1 MTEAVLGFKIDS
13 SQAST
18 AGADLDRLAASAA
31 KLEQAVEKLE
41 AEAARLGKT
50 VGKAGEEARKALPPV
65 DGLGRSFGTQDQ
77 HVKAFRAEVERL
89 TKMFPPLVDAEKK
102 YQAAVNDIQSA
113 HRLGIM
119 STQQMTQ
126 RLDQARMAYE
136 RLKTSATTAG
146 AAMKAANANTPRTGA
161 QNFNSANIAA
171 QLQDVAI
178 TSAMG
183 MSPLQIALQQGTQ
196 MAAVLGP
203 MGATGVVSGLGAAFA
218 SLVNPVSLATMAFV
232 GAGAA
237 AIQYFSSTG
246 EEARTLEGLLE
257 QEADAVAR
265 VRDLWGEAA
274 DQRSR
279 YGRES
284 TSSASFNL
292 ENTITALSKRLRE
305 GIDDGSIGGAI
316 TGAINGNRDLAGLTA
331 REFRGTT
338 LFKQLQVDLGDLHKE
353 ALRGSPVVLDLVQKL
368 EAFGQATDNSGLKA
382 MAAEA
387 VAALAPF
394 KQLAEAIREAEVERR
409 RLFDD
414 RGPNGMLLSQ
424 GTTNRADMGNLALYE
439 SQKLAEKQIAAKKE
453 REAFLNRLLNGGS
466 SGSNDL
472 FGPATH
478 SANDLST
485 AIGGVATAYTGVIDV
500 TQSLAMAQMQQFS
513 ALERSS
519 SNLRAMKR
527 DLGDIS
533 IALKEAANIP
543 PFEIFGNSVTRQAG
557 AEAIAKAAN
566 DIKTLFAALKNGGT
580 TAQTVHEAI
589 EMIRQSLKAMG
600 GDATAVDL
608 LIDKFVAGQ
617 KEALRLAGAI
627 QQASRSSGGAFYS
640 DGTPVPA
647 AAIAPAY
654 RTRGYL
660 VDQSEINTM
669 YQTLGYQ
676 ISGARAAGGP
686 VSAGGTYLV
695 GERGPELLQMGGS
708 GQVTNTN
715 STASILSGGRDTLSL
730 IEDHAYSTL
739 MELRIHTN
747 YWADMDSDM
756 EEMIACLKALKAA
769 SASYSGGSSY
779 SAGSSSSG
787 GSYSRGG
794 SSSGG
799 SSHLD
804 QYSPYYF
811 NAARNFAGRGGG
823 RYDPVADAMLNGN
836 VSALNGVSGGPTQ
849 GLANML
855 ADHGPMPSLLDRLKR
870 QVGFATGGQI
880 MAGEEQKVEFFKKNK
895 ERVIIVD
902 DNKVSDQ
909 RGGGQQAAPQP
920 APIYMTNHFNGDV
933 SDARSRQAMADE
945 FRRIVLDVMRSR

>member
-1 MTEAVLGFKIDS
+1 MAY
-13 SQAST
+13 QP
-18 AGADLDRLAASAA
+18 LARET
-31 KLEQAVEKLE
+31 KNY
-41 AEAARLGKT
+41 
-50 VGKAGEEARKALPPV
+50 EARVSDLQ
-65 DGLGRSFGTQDQ
+65 R
-77 HVKAFRAEVERL
+77 
-89 TKMFPPLVDAEKK
+89 
-102 YQAAVNDIQSA
+102 A
-113 HRLGIM
+113 HRMGII
-119 STQQMTQ
+119 SAQQMTQ
-126 RLDQARMAYE
+126 QIDRERMAYE

-146 AAMKAANANTPRTGA
+146 AAVKAANANARGGG
-161 QNFNSANIAA
+161 QNFNSANTMFQFQDIAMTA
-171 QLQDVAI
+171 
-178 TSAMG
+178 AMG
-183 MSPLQIALQQGTQ
+183 MDPRMIALQQGSQ
-196 MAAVLGP
+196 LAGNFAGMGIKQAAATAVAGLTGMLNP
-203 MGATGVVSGLGAAFA
+203 LSLVTIGLTGAT
-218 SLVNPVSLATMAFV
+218 
-232 GAGAA
+232 AA
-237 AIQYFSSTG
+237 AIQFFSTTG
-246 EEARTLEGLLE
+246 EEARSLDELLE
-257 QEADAVAR
+257 QHADAVAR

-292 ENTITALSKRLRE
+292 ENNITALSKRLRE

-316 TGAINGNRDLAGLTA
+316 TEAINSNRDLAGLTA
-331 REFRGTT
+331 RQFRGTT

-353 ALRGSPVVLDLVQKL
+353 ALRGSPVVLDIVQKL
-368 EAFGQATDNSGLKA
+368 EAFGQATNNSGLKA

-439 SQKLAEKQIAAKKE
+439 SQKLAEKRIAEKKE
-453 REAFLNRLLNGGS
+453 RQAFLNRLLNGGS

-472 FGPATH
+472 FGPATQ

-485 AIGGVATAYTGVIDV
+485 AIGGISSTLQTVNTGVIDV
-500 TQSLAMAQMQQFS
+500 TQSLEMARVQQLS
-513 ALERSS
+513 ALEQSS
-519 SNLRAMKR
+519 ANLRNAKK
-527 DLGDIS
+527 DLADIS

-543 PFEIFGNSVTRQAG
+543 PFEIFGDSVTRQAG

-566 DIKTLFAALKNGGT
+566 DIETLFAALKNGGT

-589 EMIRQSLKAMG
+589 EMIRQSLKALG
-600 GDATAVDL
+600 GDSAAVDL

-617 KEALRLAGAI
+617 KEGLRLAAAI
-627 QQASRSSGGAFYS
+627 QQASRSAGGAFYS

-660 VDQSEINTM
+660 VDQSEIDTM

-739 MELRIHTN
+739 MELRIQTG

-756 EEMIACLKALKAA
+756 QEMIACLKALKTA

-779 SAGSSSSG
+779 AGSSSSG

-855 ADHGPMPSLLDRLKR
+855 ADHGPMPSLLDRMKR
-870 QVGFATGGQI
+870 QLGFATNGQI
-880 MAGEEQKVEFFKKNK
+880 MAGEEQKVEFFKKNR

-909 RGGGQQAAPQP
+909 RGGGQQAAPP
-920 APIYMTNHFNGDV
+920 LPPVYMTNHFNGDV

>member
-1 MTEAVLGFKIDS
+1 MIVFS
-13 SQAST
+13 
-18 AGADLDRLAASAA
+18 RL
-31 KLEQAVEKLE
+31 
-41 AEAARLGKT
+41 
-50 VGKAGEEARKALPPV
+50 
-65 DGLGRSFGTQDQ
+65 
-77 HVKAFRAEVERL
+77 
-89 TKMFPPLVDAEKK
+89 
-102 YQAAVNDIQSA
+102 N
-113 HRLGIM
+113 
-119 STQQMTQ
+119 
-126 RLDQARMAYE
+126 
-136 RLKTSATTAG
+136 
-146 AAMKAANANTPRTGA
+146 
-161 QNFNSANIAA
+161 
-171 QLQDVAI
+171 
-178 TSAMG
+178 
-183 MSPLQIALQQGTQ
+183 
-196 MAAVLGP
+196 
-203 MGATGVVSGLGAAFA
+203 VVSGLGAAFA

-237 AIQYFSSTG
+237 AIQYFSTTG
-246 EEARTLEGLLE
+246 EEARTLDELLE
-257 QEADAVAR
+257 QQADAVAR

-279 YGRES
+279 YGRDS
-284 TSSASFNL
+284 TASAS
-292 ENTITALSKRLRE
+292 
-305 GIDDGSIGGAI
+305 
-316 TGAINGNRDLAGLTA
+316 
-331 REFRGTT
+331 
-338 LFKQLQVDLGDLHKE
+338 
-353 ALRGSPVVLDLVQKL
+353 
-368 EAFGQATDNSGLKA
+368 
-382 MAAEA
+382 
-387 VAALAPF
+387 PF

-424 GTTNRADMGNLALYE
+424 GTTNRGDMGNLALYE

-472 FGPATH
+472 FGPATQ

-519 SNLRAMKR
+519 SNLRAMKK
-527 DLGDIS
+527 DLADIS

-557 AEAIAKAAN
+557 AEAIEKAAH
-566 DIKTLFAALKNGGT
+566 DIEKLFAALKNGGT

-600 GDATAVDL
+600 GDSAAVDL

-617 KEALRLAGAI
+617 KEGLRLAAAI
-627 QQASRSSGGAFYS
+627 QQASRSAGGAFYS

-660 VDQSEINTM
+660 VDQSDIDTM

-739 MELRIHTN
+739 MELRIQTG

-756 EEMIACLKALKAA
+756 QEMIACLKALKTA

-779 SAGSSSSG
+779 AGSSSSG

-855 ADHGPMPSLLDRLKR
+855 ADHGPMPSLLDRMKR
-870 QVGFATGGQI
+870 QLGFATGGQI
-880 MAGEEQKVEFFKKNK
+880 MPGEDQRVEFFKKRN
-895 ERVIIVD
+895 ERVIVVD
-902 DNKVSDQ
+902 DSKVSDS
-909 RGGGQQAAPQP
+909 RGGQQQP
-920 APIYMTNHFNGDV
+920 SQDMRPIQITNHFHGDV
-933 SDARSRQAMADE
+933 GDARSRQSMEDQ
-945 FRRIVLDVMRSR
+945 FRRAVQLAVRR